1 VRDKYCYPFPDK
13 KSSGLYSKKFCF
25 ILACKALALLIILII
40 TSLTITH
47 AQEYYGSKKKIILDN
62 FYVNEKK
69 AYPQSANLFTSKLK
83 SALVNTNRFLIKKP
97 KEVELLNEFTQL
109 VIRGKILRCKEEV
122 LTKWYDRALP
132 VQFRGQ
138 KITKAWIEV
147 EIDLCNPNTEGI
159 VKSFRTKGNAK
170 LKGEKLAGFG
180 GGGAKFIISN
190 WEQSALSIS
199 MNKAIKRTINIIIEE
214 MDKYKWEAKITSLN
228 GDKIYIDSGLEC
240 NIKAGTMLGVYD
252 RNTKLN
258 VGRAKIIEVN
268 KNFSIAVITENHGI
282 KPEMIVR
289 MVE

>member
-1 VRDKYCYPFPDK
+1 MKGKYCSPLTDK
-13 KSSGLYSKKFCF
+13 KPLGLYSKKSSF
-25 ILACKALALLIILII
+25 IRAGKALSLLIILII
-40 TSLTITH
+40 NPLATTG

-83 SALVNTNRFLIKKP
+83 SALVNTNRFIIKRP
-97 KEVELLNEFTQL
+97 KEIETFTQL

-132 VQFRGQ
+132 AQFRGP

-147 EIDLCNPNTEGI
+147 EIDLCNPNMEVI
-159 VKSFRTKGNAK
+159 IKSFRAKGNAK
-170 LKGEKLAGFG
+170 LNGEKLANLG
-180 GGGAKFIISN
+180 GETKLIISN
-190 WEQSALSIS
+190 WEYSALSMA
-199 MNKAIKRTINIIIEE
+199 MNKAIKRTIEIIIKE
-214 MDKYKWEAKITSLN
+214 MDKSKWEAKITSLN
-228 GDKIYIDSGLEC
+228 GDKIYIDAGLEC
-240 NIKAGTMLGVYD
+240 NIKAGTILAVYD

-258 VGRAKIIEVN
+258 VGKTKIIEVN
-268 KNFSIAVITENHGI
+268 KDFSIAVITENHGI